1 MSSPRAVTES
11 YLGKSG
17 RKPSSVDTSP
27 TVIFQL
33 RQNPDGTNTFPFG
46 SPSIEGF
53 YGLPPELLAADARPA
68 LARVVKEDLIRVQAL
83 MSQCVAKMA
92 PLECEFRINT
102 PANGLRW
109 MRARAVP
116 FRQEDGAILWHGSF
130 NDITSLR
137 AEAAKSRRREKQV
150 RTYVESAPVAIF
162 TIDGEGRIASANPAA
177 RRMLGYDL
185 RTLLRLTLFDL
196 HLPADAPSVRDILA
210 GLRLGREE
218 YREFIWQRSDRQKIW
233 VQLHC
238 VRLSRISYLA
248 FCHEITQ
255 RKQAEIELRDT
266 REILASFIE
275 YAPASIALLD
285 RSMRYLCS
293 SLMWRICTG
302 LATEPL
308 LGRCHYDL
316 FPDLPPVWTDAYQRG
331 LKGETV
337 KGEDTWVRSNGNRI
351 RLRWEVHPWK
361 QSSGNDT
368 DGIILVLED
377 VTTVRETQT
386 QLEQAQK
393 MEALGQLAGGIAHDF
408 NNLLQVIQS
417 NCEIL
422 ESKLGAEHLG
432 NSYLGEIAETTREAA
447 GLTSHLLAFSRKQ
460 QLSPTVFD
468 PGDVLSVTVKIL
480 RRALGGN
487 IEFVLRQDER
497 MWCIIADKDQFSQI
511 LMNLA
516 VNARDAM
523 PEGGTLTLTAHNEV
537 ILPGSPIAEKCAP
550 GEYIFF
556 TMQDTGVG
564 MDSYVLEH
572 MFEPFFTTK
581 AVEHGTG
588 LGLATVHKIVTAM
601 GGRIWAESEVGVGSC
616 FSVYIPRADNAV
628 AAELLVY
635 DDQDLRGDETLLV
648 VDDED
653 KILRIVASLLSPL
666 GYTVLTTDPTAAVE
680 KLTQHQG
687 TIDLLITDVMMPAI
701 NGPELCQKLTALCP
715 SLRTMYMSAYV
726 DEASVK
732 TGLLESSP
740 FMLRKPFTFLEL
752 AGAVRQALTDSS

>member
-1 MSSPRAVTES
+1 
-11 YLGKSG
+11 
-17 RKPSSVDTSP
+17 
-27 TVIFQL
+27 
-33 RQNPDGTNTFPFG
+33 
-46 SPSIEGF
+46 
-53 YGLPPELLAADARPA
+53 
-68 LARVVKEDLIRVQAL
+68 
-83 MSQCVAKMA
+83 
-92 PLECEFRINT
+92 
-102 PANGLRW
+102 
-109 MRARAVP
+109 
-116 FRQEDGAILWHGSF
+116 
-130 NDITSLR
+130 
-137 AEAAKSRRREKQV
+137 
-150 RTYVESAPVAIF
+150 
-162 TIDGEGRIASANPAA
+162 
-177 RRMLGYDL
+177 MLGYDL
-185 RTLLRLTLFDL
+185 KSLRRLTLFDL
-196 HLPADAPSVRDILA
+196 HLLADAPLVRDILA
-210 GLRLGREE
+210 GLRLGKEE

-233 VQLHC
+233 IQLHC
-238 VRLSRISYLA
+238 VRLSRKSYLA

-302 LATEPL
+302 LTTEPL

-316 FPDLPPVWTDAYQRG
+316 FPDLPSGWTDAYQRG

-337 KGEDTWVRSNGNRI
+337 KGEDTWVRHNGNRI

-361 QSSGNDT
+361 QRGGNDS

-377 VTTVRETQT
+377 VTTARETQT
-386 QLEQAQK
+386 HLEHAQK

-422 ESKLGAEHLG
+422 ESKLGTEHIG
-432 NSYLGEIAETTREAA
+432 NSHLSEITETTREAA

-460 QLSPTVFD
+460 QLSPTVFN
-468 PGDVLSVTVKIL
+468 PADVLSVTVNIL
-480 RRALGGN
+480 RRALGRN

-497 MWCIIADKDQFSQI
+497 LWCILADKDQFSQI

-523 PEGGTLTLTAHNEV
+523 PKGGTLTLTAHNEG
-537 ILPGSPIAEKCAP
+537 ILPGSPLAENCAP
-550 GEYIFF
+550 GEYILF

-588 LGLATVHKIVTAM
+588 MGLATVHKIVTAM
-601 GGRIWAESEVGVGSC
+601 GGGIWAESEVGAGSC
-616 FSVYIPRADNAV
+616 FSVYIPRADDAV
-628 AAELLVY
+628 TSDVLAY

-666 GYTVLTTDPTAAVE
+666 GYKVLTTDPSRAVE
-680 KLTQHQG
+680 MLTQHQG
-687 TIDLLITDVMMPAI
+687 RVDLLITDVMMPGM
-701 NGPELCQKLTALCP
+701 NGPELSQKLTALRP

-726 DEASVK
+726 DEALAK
-732 TGLLESSP
+732 TGSLESSP
-740 FMLRKPFTFLEL
+740 CMLRKPFTFLEL
-752 AGAVRQALTDSS
+752 ADAVRQVLTD